1 MGPFKGGQAEHLR
14 VPHADYNCLKLP
26 GTAGDELEDDFVLL
40 ADIWPTG
47 WHGTELAGVKPGSTV
62 AVWGAGLVGVIA
74 AYSAVLRGASE
85 VYCVDRAPGRLE
97 KAKQAGAIPIDLTQG
112 DPVEQI
118 MAMRKANTRMQ
129 GALRPGEEKMGGVMC
144 GVEAVGYEAFDDKN
158 PGMEHSTQPL
168 EDLIRVVNPTGQI
181 GIVGVYPAQ
190 DPGGANA
197 QAKQGIYPLPFGQ
210 IFEKGLSIGTGQAP
224 VKRYNEYLR
233 DLIIA
238 GRAKPSFV
246 ISHRLPLDAA
256 PDAYARFDKRGSDY
270 IKVIHKPGMTASA
283 AD

>member
-1 MGPFKGGQAEHLR
+1 
-14 VPHADYNCLKLP
+14 
-26 GTAGDELEDDFVLL
+26 
-40 ADIWPTG
+40 
-47 WHGTELAGVKPGSTV
+47 
-62 AVWGAGLVGVIA
+62 
-74 AYSAVLRGASE
+74 
-85 VYCVDRAPGRLE
+85 
-97 KAKQAGAIPIDLTQG
+97 
-112 DPVEQI
+112 
-118 MAMRKANTRMQ
+118 
-129 GALRPGEEKMGGVMC
+129 MGGVMC

-158 PGMEHSTQPL
+158 PGTEHSTQPL